1 MLLELHGECAW
12 IGYIIYKRKRKLPIL
27 LVNDLAKKLSIRGG
41 KEIITVRF

>member
-1 MLLELHGECAW
+1 MLLELHGKCPW

-27 LVNDLAKKLSIRGG
+27 LVNDLAKKLSIWGG